1 METKKKKKFSET
13 KVGQIIGGLAGKVL
27 PDSGVLGIVKNLI
40 DTDEEL
46 TLEQKEEAHR
56 QMKELH
62 ALQVEDRKSA
72 REREV
77 GMAKAGKHDILF
89 NLTGVVG
96 LLSFVFVIYAIV
108 YEPQTKDNELFIHLL
123 GLLEGVVVSNLF
135 AYFFGTSVDKEK

>member
-1 METKKKKKFSET
+1 METKRKKKFSET

-46 TLEQKEEAHR
+46 TPEQKEEAHR

>member
-46 TLEQKEEAHR
+46 TPEQKEEAHR